1 MKIGFDAKRAF
12 NNSTGL
18 GNYSRLVI
26 LSLLQNFPEHRYYL
40 FTPTIDQKYK
50 NFFSEYNN
58 VEIIEPENY
67 LHKKFHA
74 AWRSYSIGDI
84 VNDLELIIFHGL
96 SNEIPNGINNKITKT
111 VVTIH
116 DLIFLRY
123 PDYYN
128 TIDAYIY
135 KKKFKRA
142 CQNADLILAA
152 SQQTKTDI
160 ETYFEINEN
169 KIKVLYQDCD
179 DAFAKQYSNDEK
191 LKIIEKYN
199 LPKQFILSVGT
210 IEKRKKQLTILKAL
224 AKLSIDWSLVLIGK
238 KTEYSKELIDF
249 ATNNNLLNR
258 LLIFENIA
266 FKDLPIIYQ
275 CSQVFVY
282 ISEFEGFGIPV
293 LEAMKSEVPII
304 TSNTSSLPEV
314 IGPNG
319 KCISPFDE
327 DAIVSFMNYEF
338 QSKEVIN
345 KMVDEAKQRTL
356 LFDKNLM
363 AKTLISLYANLTA
376 Q

>member
-26 LSLLQNFPEHRYYL
+26 LSLLENFPEHQYYL
-40 FTPTIDQKYK
+40 FTPTIDEKFK
-50 NFFSEYNN
+50 NIFIEYNN
-58 VEIIEPENY
+58 VEIIAPENY

-84 VNDLELIIFHGL
+84 VNDLSLDIFHGL
-96 SNEIPNGINNKITKT
+96 SNEIPNGINSDKTKT

-142 CQNADLILAA
+142 CKNADLILAI
-152 SQQTKTDI
+152 SKQTKADI
-160 ETYFEINEN
+160 SDYFKIDDQ

-179 DAFAKQYSNDEK
+179 DAFAKQYSTIEK
-191 LKIIEKYN
+191 ENISAKYN

-210 IEKRKKQLTILKAL
+210 IEKRKNQLTILKAL
-224 AKLSIDWSLVLIGK
+224 AKLSSDWSLVLIGK
-238 KTEYSKELIDF
+238 KTDYAKELFDF
-249 ATNNNLLNR
+249 ATKNNLHNR
-258 LLIFENIA
+258 LQIFENIN
-266 FKDLPIIYQ
+266 FEDLPIIYQ
-275 CSQVFVY
+275 CSLVFVY
-282 ISEFEGFGIPV
+282 ISEFEGFGIPL
-293 LEAMKSEVPII
+293 LEAMKSEIPII

-319 KCISPFDE
+319 NCISPFDN
-327 DAIVSFMNYEF
+327 DAIVSFINNEL
-338 QSKEVIN
+338 QSKETIS
-345 KMVDEAKQRTL
+345 KILTEAKERTL
-356 LFDKNLM
+356 LFDKNLL
-363 AKTLISLYANLTA
+363 AKTLMDFYKELKK
-376 Q
+376 

>member
-26 LSLLQNFPEHRYYL
+26 LSLLQNFPEHQYYL
-40 FTPTIDQKYK
+40 FTPTIDEKFK
-50 NFFSEYNN
+50 NIFIEYNN

-84 VNDLELIIFHGL
+84 VNDLNLDIFHGL
-96 SNEIPNGINNKITKT
+96 SNEIPNGINNEKTKT

-142 CQNADLILAA
+142 CITADLILAT
-152 SQQTKTDI
+152 SIQTKKDI
-160 ETYFEINEN
+160 ETYFEI
-169 KIKVLYQDCD
+169 KDSKTKVLYQDCD
-179 DAFAKQYSNDEK
+179 DAFAKQYSNEEK
-191 LKIIEKYN
+191 LAIIEKYN

-210 IEKRKKQLTILKAL
+210 LEKRKNQLTILKAL
-224 AKLSIDWSLVLIGK
+224 AKLPTDWNLVLIGR
-238 KTEYSKELIDF
+238 KTNYTKELMAF
-249 ATNNNLLNR
+249 ANKNNLENR
-258 LLIFENIA
+258 LQIFENIL
-266 FKDLPIIYQ
+266 FSDLPIIFQ
-275 CSQVFVY
+275 CSSIFAY

-293 LEAMKSEVPII
+293 LEAMKSQIPII
-304 TSNTSSLPEV
+304 TSNLSSLPEV
-314 IGPNG
+314 IGNTG
-319 KCISPFDE
+319 LCIDPFDFE
-327 DAIVSFMNYEF
+327 AIVQFVNSTFNDKA
-338 QSKEVIN
+338 SIN
-345 KMVDEAKQRTL
+345 KMIENAKERTT
-356 LFDKNLM
+356 LFDKNNLAKSLM
-363 AKTLISLYANLTA
+363 DCYIKLLV
-376 Q
+376 

>member
-26 LSLLQNFPEHRYYL
+26 LSLLKNFPEHQYYL
-40 FTPTIDQKYK
+40 FTPTIDEKFK
-50 NFFSEYNN
+50 NTFSEYNN
-58 VEIIEPENY
+58 VEIIAPENY

-84 VNDLELIIFHGL
+84 VNDLSLDIFHGL
-96 SNEIPNGINNKITKT
+96 SNEIPNGINNKKTKT

-142 CQNADLILAA
+142 CQSADLILAA
-152 SQQTKTDI
+152 SQQTKSDI
-160 ETYFEINEN
+160 SDYFKIDEQ

-179 DAFAKQYSNDEK
+179 DAFAKQFTPEEK
-191 LKIIEKYN
+191 LTIIKKYN
-199 LPKQFILSVGT
+199 LPKQFILCVGT
-210 IEKRKKQLTILKAL
+210 IEKRKNQLNILKAL
-224 AKLSIDWSLVLIGK
+224 AKLSKDWNLVLIGK
-238 KTEYSKELIDF
+238 KTDYAKELFDF
-249 ATNNNLLNR
+249 ASSNNLNDR
-258 LLIFENIA
+258 LHILENIS
-266 FKDLPIIYQ
+266 FDDLPIIYQ

-293 LEAMKSEVPII
+293 LEAMKSEIPII

-319 KCISPFDE
+319 NCVSPDDF
-327 DAIVSFMNYEF
+327 DAIVRFINNDL
-338 QSKEVIN
+338 QSKEVMN
-345 KMVDEAKQRTL
+345 KTIAEAKNRSL
-356 LFDKNLM
+356 LFDKNTM
-363 AKTLISLYANLTA
+363 AKTLIDFYNELKN
-376 Q
+376 

>member
-18 GNYSRLVI
+18 GNYSRLLI
-26 LSLLQNFPEHRYYL
+26 LSLLENFPEHQYYL
-40 FTPTIDQKYK
+40 FTPTIDKK
-50 NFFSEYNN
+50 FENFFSEYYSI
-58 VEIIEPENY
+58 EIIEPENY

-84 VNDLELIIFHGL
+84 VNDLKLDIFHGL
-96 SNEIPNGINNKITKT
+96 SNEIPNGINNQITKT

-160 ETYFEINEN
+160 ETYFEINES
-169 KIKVLYQDCD
+169 KTKVLYQDCD
-179 DAFAKQYSNDEK
+179 AAFAKQYSTIEK
-191 LKIIEKYN
+191 GKIIAQYN

-210 IEKRKKQLTILKAL
+210 IEKRKNQLTILKAL
-224 AKLSIDWSLVLIGK
+224 AKLSSDWSLVLIGK
-238 KTEYSKELIDF
+238 KTDYAMELFDF
-249 ATNNNLLNR
+249 AIKNNLQSRIQIL
-258 LLIFENIA
+258 ENIS
-266 FKDLPIIYQ
+266 FEDLPIIYQ

-282 ISEFEGFGIPV
+282 ISEFEGFGIPI
-293 LEAMKSEVPII
+293 LEAMKSEIPVI

-314 IGPNG
+314 IGPSGN
-319 KCISPFDE
+319 CISPFDD
-327 DAIVSFMNYEF
+327 DAIVSFINNEL
-338 QSKEVIN
+338 QSKETISKIVA
-345 KMVDEAKQRTL
+345 EAKERTL
-356 LFDKNLM
+356 LFDKNLL
-363 AKTLISLYANLTA
+363 AKKLMDFYINSIV
-376 Q
+376 

>member
-26 LSLLQNFPEHRYYL
+26 ISLLQNFPEHQYYL
-40 FTPTIDQKYK
+40 FTPTIDEKFE
-50 NFFSEYNN
+50 NIFSEFNN

-67 LHKKFHA
+67 LLKKFHS

-84 VNDLELIIFHGL
+84 VNDLSLDIFHGL
-96 SNEIPNGINNKITKT
+96 SNEIPNGINSDKTKT

-142 CQNADLILAA
+142 CQNADLIIAT
-152 SQQTKTDI
+152 SKQTKTDI
-160 ETYFEINEN
+160 SDYFKINDK
-169 KIKVLYQDCD
+169 KIKVLYQDCNH
-179 DAFAKQYSNDEK
+179 AFAKQYST
-191 LKIIEKYN
+191 IEKEKMIAQYN

-210 IEKRKKQLTILKAL
+210 IEKRKNQFTILKAL
-224 AKLSIDWSLVLIGK
+224 TKLSIDWNLVLIGK
-238 KTEYSKELIDF
+238 KTDYAKELFDF
-249 ATNNNLLNR
+249 ATKNNLQSRIQIL
-258 LLIFENIA
+258 ENIS
-266 FKDLPIIYQ
+266 FEDLPIIYQ

-293 LEAMKSEVPII
+293 LEAMKSEIPVI

-319 KCISPFDE
+319 NCIAPFDD
-327 DAIVSFMNYEF
+327 DAIVHFINNEL
-338 QSKEVIN
+338 QSKDTMSKIVT
-345 KMVDEAKQRTL
+345 EAKERTL
-356 LFDKNLM
+356 LFDKNLL
-363 AKTLISLYANLTA
+363 AKTLMSFYTELKI
-376 Q
+376 

>member
-18 GNYSRLVI
+18 GNYSRLLI
-26 LSLLQNFPEHRYYL
+26 LSLLENFPEHQYYL
-40 FTPTIDQKYK
+40 FTPTIDEKFK
-50 NFFSEYNN
+50 NIFIEYNN

-84 VNDLELIIFHGL
+84 VNDLKLDIFHGL
-96 SNEIPNGINNKITKT
+96 SNEIPNGIDNEKTKT

-142 CQNADLILAA
+142 CQTADLILAT
-152 SQQTKTDI
+152 SKQTKADI
-160 ETYFEINEN
+160 SNYFKINDQ

-179 DAFAKQYSNDEK
+179 NAFAKQYSTIGKE
-191 LKIIEKYN
+191 KIIAKYN

-210 IEKRKKQLTILKAL
+210 IEKRKNQLTILKAL
-224 AKLSIDWSLVLIGK
+224 AKLSSDWNLVLIGK
-238 KTEYSKELIDF
+238 KTDYAKELFDY
-249 ATNNNLLNR
+249 AAKNNLQSRIQIL
-258 LLIFENIA
+258 ENIS
-266 FKDLPIIYQ
+266 FEDLPIIYQ

-293 LEAMKSEVPII
+293 LEAMKSEIPII

-319 KCISPFDE
+319 NCITPFDD
-327 DAIVSFMNYEF
+327 DAIVSFINNEL
-338 QSKEVIN
+338 QSKETISKIVA
-345 KMVDEAKQRTL
+345 EAKKRTL
-356 LFDKNLM
+356 LFDKNFM
-363 AKTLISLYANLTA
+363 AKTLMDFYKELKK
-376 Q
+376 

>member
-26 LSLLQNFPEHRYYL
+26 HSLLQNFPEHQYYL
-40 FTPTIDQKYK
+40 FTPTIDEKFK
-50 NFFSEYNN
+50 NLFSEYNN

-84 VNDLELIIFHGL
+84 VNDLKLNIFHGL
-96 SNEIPNGINNKITKT
+96 SNEIPIGINNQITKT

-142 CQNADLILAA
+142 CQTSDLIL
-152 SQQTKTDI
+152 STSIQTKTDI
-160 ETYFEINEN
+160 ESYFEINES
-169 KIKVLYQDCD
+169 KTKVLYQDCD
-179 DAFAKQYSNDEK
+179 DVFAKQYSAIEK
-191 LKIIEKYN
+191 QKIIAQYN

-210 IEKRKKQLTILKAL
+210 IEKRKNQLTILKAL
-224 AKLSIDWSLVLIGK
+224 AKLSRDWSLVLIGK
-238 KTEYSKELIDF
+238 KTDYAKELFDFVIKNNLQNRLQILENIDF
-249 ATNNNLLNR
+249 
-258 LLIFENIA
+258 E
-266 FKDLPIIYQ
+266 DLPIIYQ

-282 ISEFEGFGIPV
+282 ISEFEGFGIPI
-293 LEAMKSEVPII
+293 LEAMKSGIPVI

-314 IGPNG
+314 IGPSGN
-319 KCISPFDE
+319 CISPFDYE
-327 DAIVSFMNYEF
+327 AIVSFINNEL
-338 QSKEVIN
+338 QSKETMSKIVA
-345 KMVDEAKQRTL
+345 EAKERTL

-363 AKTLISLYANLTA
+363 AKKLMDFYKELKK
-376 Q
+376 

>member
-26 LSLLQNFPEHRYYL
+26 LSLLQNFPEHQYYL
-40 FTPTIDQKYK
+40 FTPTIDEKYK
-50 NFFSEYNN
+50 NFFIEYNN

-84 VNDLELIIFHGL
+84 VNDLKLNIFHGL
-96 SNEIPNGINNKITKT
+96 SNEIPNGINSKITKT

-160 ETYFEINEN
+160 ETYFEIKED
-169 KIKVLYQDCD
+169 KTKVLYQDCD
-179 DAFAKQYSNDEK
+179 DAFAKQYSAIEK
-191 LKIIEKYN
+191 QKITSKYN

-210 IEKRKKQLTILKAL
+210 IEKRKNQLTILKAL
-224 AKLSIDWSLVLIGK
+224 AKLPSDWNLVLIGK
-238 KTEYSKELIDF
+238 KTDYSKELIDF
-249 ATNNNLLNR
+249 ATKNNLINR
-258 LLIFENIA
+258 LQIFENIN
-266 FKDLPIIYQ
+266 FDDLPIIYQ

-282 ISEFEGFGIPV
+282 ISEFEGFGIPI
-293 LEAMKSEVPII
+293 LEAMKSEIPVI
-304 TSNTSSLPEV
+304 TSNCSSLPEV
-314 IGPNG
+314 IGSNG
-319 KCISPFDE
+319 KCISPFDFE
-327 DAIVSFMNYEF
+327 AIVSF
-338 QSKEVIN
+338 IN
-345 KMVDEAKQRTL
+345 IDLQNSEAINNRVNEAKKRTF
-356 LFDKNLM
+356 LFDKNSM
-363 AKTLISLYANLTA
+363 AKTLIDFYIKSTV
-376 Q
+376 

>member
-18 GNYSRLVI
+18 GNYSRLLI
-26 LSLLQNFPEHRYYL
+26 LSLLENFPEHQYYL
-40 FTPTIDQKYK
+40 FTPTIDEKF
-50 NFFSEYNN
+50 NNIFSKYNN
-58 VEIIEPENY
+58 VEVIEPENY

-84 VNDLELIIFHGL
+84 VNDLKLDIFHGL
-96 SNEIPNGINNKITKT
+96 SNEIPNGINNQITKT

-128 TIDAYIY
+128 AIDAYIY

-160 ETYFEINEN
+160 ETYFEIDEF
-169 KIKVLYQDCD
+169 KTKVLYQDCD
-179 DAFAKQYSNDEK
+179 AAFAKQYSTIEK
-191 LKIIEKYN
+191 EKIIAQYN

-210 IEKRKKQLTILKAL
+210 IEKRKNQLTILKAL
-224 AKLSIDWSLVLIGK
+224 AKLSSDWSLVLIGK
-238 KTEYSKELIDF
+238 KTDYAKELFDF
-249 ATNNNLLNR
+249 TIKNNLQSRIQIL
-258 LLIFENIA
+258 ENISIE
-266 FKDLPIIYQ
+266 DLPIIYQ

-282 ISEFEGFGIPV
+282 ISEFEGFGIPI
-293 LEAMKSEVPII
+293 LEAMKSKIPVI

-319 KCISPFDE
+319 NCISPFDF
-327 DAIVSFMNYEF
+327 DAIVRFINNEL
-338 QSKEVIN
+338 QSKETIN
-345 KMVDEAKQRTL
+345 KIIAEAKERTL
-356 LFDKNLM
+356 LFDKNLL
-363 AKTLISLYANLTA
+363 AKTLMIFYNELKK
-376 Q
+376 

>member
-26 LSLLQNFPEHRYYL
+26 LSLLKKFPEHQYYL
-40 FTPTIDQKYK
+40 FTPTIDEKFK
-50 NFFSEYNN
+50 NIFIEYNN
-58 VEIIEPENY
+58 VEIIAPENY

-84 VNDLELIIFHGL
+84 VNDLKLDIFHGL
-96 SNEIPNGINNKITKT
+96 SNEIPNGINNQITKT

-123 PDYYN
+123 PNYYN

-142 CQNADLILAA
+142 CQNSDLILAA

-160 ETYFEINEN
+160 ETYFEINES
-169 KIKVLYQDCD
+169 KTKVLYQDCD
-179 DAFAKQYSNDEK
+179 DAFAKQYSAIEK
-191 LKIIEKYN
+191 QKISIKYN

-210 IEKRKKQLTILKAL
+210 IEKRKNQLTILKAL

-238 KTEYSKELIDF
+238 KTDYAKDLIDF
-249 ATNNNLLNR
+249 ATKNNLLNR
-258 LLIFENIA
+258 LQIFENIN
-266 FKDLPIIYQ
+266 FEDLPIIYQ

-282 ISEFEGFGIPV
+282 ISEFEGFGIPI
-293 LEAMKSEVPII
+293 LEAMKSEIPVI

-314 IGPNG
+314 IGPSGN
-319 KCISPFDE
+319 CISPFDDE
-327 DAIVSFMNYEF
+327 AIVSFINNEL
-338 QSKEVIN
+338 QSKETISQIVA
-345 KMVDEAKQRTL
+345 EAKERTL
-356 LFDKNLM
+356 LFDKNLL
-363 AKTLISLYANLTA
+363 AKKLMDFYINSIV
-376 Q
+376 

>member
-1 MKIGFDAKRAF
+1 
-12 NNSTGL
+12 
-18 GNYSRLVI
+18 
-26 LSLLQNFPEHRYYL
+26 LLKNFPEHQYYL
-40 FTPTIDQKYK
+40 FTPTIDEKFK
-50 NFFSEYNN
+50 NTFSGFNN

-84 VNDLELIIFHGL
+84 VNDLSIDIFHGL
-96 SNEIPNGINNKITKT
+96 SNEIPNGINNKKTKT

-142 CQNADLILAA
+142 CQTANLILAA
-152 SQQTKTDI
+152 SQQTKSDI
-160 ETYFEINEN
+160 SEYFKIEEQ

-179 DAFAKQYSNDEK
+179 DAFAKQYST
-191 LKIIEKYN
+191 IEKEKMIAQYN

-210 IEKRKKQLTILKAL
+210 IEKRKNQLTILKAL
-224 AKLSIDWSLVLIGK
+224 AELSIDWNLVLIGK
-238 KTEYSKELIDF
+238 KTDYAKELFDF
-249 ATNNNLLNR
+249 ASSNNLKDRIHFL
-258 LLIFENIA
+258 ENIS
-266 FKDLPIIYQ
+266 FNDLPIIYQ
-275 CSQVFVY
+275 CSQVFIY

-293 LEAMKSEVPII
+293 LEAMKSKIPII

-319 KCISPFDE
+319 NCISPEDFDE
-327 DAIVSFMNYEF
+327 IVRFINNDLQNKETMN
-338 QSKEVIN
+338 KKIA
-345 KMVDEAKQRTL
+345 EAKNRSL
-356 LFDKNLM
+356 LFDKNSMANVLM
-363 AKTLISLYANLTA
+363 DFYHQLKK
-376 Q
+376 

>member
-26 LSLLQNFPEHRYYL
+26 LSLLQNFPEHQYYL
-40 FTPTIDQKYK
+40 FTPTIDVKFK
-50 NFFSEYNN
+50 NIFIEYNN
-58 VEIIEPENY
+58 IEIIEPENY

-84 VNDLELIIFHGL
+84 VNDLKLDIFHGL

-142 CQNADLILAA
+142 CQNADLIVAT

-160 ETYFEINEN
+160 ETYFEINES
-169 KIKVLYQDCD
+169 KTKVVYQDCD
-179 DAFAKQYSNDEK
+179 DAFAKQYSIDEK
-191 LKIIEKYN
+191 QKITSKYN

-210 IEKRKKQLTILKAL
+210 IEKRKNQLTILKAL
-224 AKLSIDWSLVLIGK
+224 AKLPTNWNLVLIGK
-238 KTEYSKELIDF
+238 KTDYSKELIDF
-249 ATNNNLLNR
+249 ATKNNLLNR
-258 LLIFENIA
+258 LQIFENIN
-266 FKDLPIIYQ
+266 FNDLPIIYQ

-282 ISEFEGFGIPV
+282 ISEFEGFGIPI
-293 LEAMKSEVPII
+293 LEAMKSQIPII
-304 TSNTSSLPEV
+304 TSNCSSLPEV
-314 IGPNG
+314 IGPFG
-319 KCISPFDE
+319 KCISPFDFE
-327 DAIVSFMNYEF
+327 AIVRF
-338 QSKEVIN
+338 IN
-345 KMVDEAKQRTL
+345 NDLQNSETIKNMVNEAKKRTL
-356 LFDKNLM
+356 LFNKNSM
-363 AKTLISLYANLTA
+363 AKTLIDNYIHITY
-376 Q
+376 

>member
-26 LSLLQNFPEHRYYL
+26 LSLLENFPEHQYYL

-50 NFFSEYNN
+50 DFFSKYNN

-84 VNDLELIIFHGL
+84 VNYLKLDIFHGL
-96 SNEIPNGINNKITKT
+96 SNEITNGINNKITKT

-160 ETYFEINEN
+160 ETYFEIN
-169 KIKVLYQDCD
+169 KHKTKVLYQDCD
-179 DAFAKQYSNDEK
+179 DAFAKQYS
-191 LKIIEKYN
+191 IIEKQKITSEYN

-210 IEKRKKQLTILKAL
+210 IEKRKNQLTILKAL
-224 AKLSIDWSLVLIGK
+224 AKLPTNWNLVLIGK
-238 KTEYSKELIDF
+238 KTDYSKELIDF
-249 ATNNNLLNR
+249 ATKNNLLNR
-258 LLIFENIA
+258 LQIFENIN
-266 FKDLPIIYQ
+266 FNDLPIIYQ

-282 ISEFEGFGIPV
+282 ISEFEGFGIPI
-293 LEAMKSEVPII
+293 LEAMKSEIPVI
-304 TSNTSSLPEV
+304 TSNCSSLPEV
-314 IGPNG
+314 IGANG
-319 KCISPFDE
+319 KCISPFDYE
-327 DAIVSFMNYEF
+327 AIVSF
-338 QSKEVIN
+338 IN
-345 KMVDEAKQRTL
+345 IDLQNSEAINNMVNEAKKRTL
-356 LFDKNLM
+356 LFNKNSM
-363 AKTLISLYANLTA
+363 AKTLIDFYIKSIA
-376 Q
+376 

>member
-18 GNYSRLVI
+18 GNYSRLLI
-26 LSLLQNFPEHRYYL
+26 LSLLENFPEHQYYL
-40 FTPTIDQKYK
+40 FTPTIDEKF
-50 NFFSEYNN
+50 NNIFSKYNN

-84 VNDLELIIFHGL
+84 VNDLKLAIFHGL
-96 SNEIPNGINNKITKT
+96 SNEIPNGINNQITKT

-135 KKKFKRA
+135 KKKFKLA

-160 ETYFEINEN
+160 ESYFEINES
-169 KIKVLYQDCD
+169 KTKVLYQDCD
-179 DAFAKQYSNDEK
+179 AAFAKQYSRNEK
-191 LKIIEKYN
+191 EKIIAQYN

-210 IEKRKKQLTILKAL
+210 IEKRKNQLTILKAL
-224 AKLSIDWSLVLIGK
+224 AKLSSDWSLVLIGK
-238 KTEYSKELIDF
+238 KTDYAKELFDF
-249 ATNNNLLNR
+249 AIKNNLQSRIQIL
-258 LLIFENIA
+258 ENIS
-266 FKDLPIIYQ
+266 FEHLPIIYQ

-293 LEAMKSEVPII
+293 LEAMKSKIPII

-319 KCISPFDE
+319 MCILPFDF
-327 DAIVSFMNYEF
+327 DAIVRFINNEL
-338 QSKEVIN
+338 QSKETIN
-345 KMVDEAKQRTL
+345 KIIAEARERTL
-356 LFDKNLM
+356 LFDKNLL
-363 AKTLISLYANLTA
+363 AKKLMDFYNELKK
-376 Q
+376 